1 MQELSTA
8 QQVFAAL
15 GGVRAVAD
23 ITGRKYPAAFNWK
36 MSGKFPPNTF
46 VAMQEALRD
55 RAYVAPDSLWGMVP
69 ANDGKI
75 DEAETGIG
83 TSP

>member
-8 QQVFAAL
+8 EQVFAAL

-46 VAMQEALRD
+46 VAMQEALRA
-55 RAYVAPDSLWGMVP
+55 RRYVAPVSLWGMASRVDAAQP
-69 ANDGKI
+69 MASGD
-75 DEAETGIG
+75 AA
-83 TSP
+83 